1 MHTKIRKHFVF
12 FFSFVHLHQRMKM
25 IKQYIETLRS
35 FIANLLDRYKK
46 SKLKYRIGI
55 PICIILLIWY
65 ILCLPSPLF
74 HVPYSTVV
82 SDRHEE
88 LLGARIADDQQW
100 RFPTS
105 DSIPEKYKVC
115 LIEFE
120 DRHFY
125 YHWGIN
131 PLAIARAIKQN
142 ITDGR
147 IVSGASTITMQ
158 TIRLS
163 RKESR
168 TFGEKFVE
176 MILATRMEFS
186 YSKNEILNL
195 YASHA
200 PMGGNVV
207 GIEAASWRY
216 FGHQAATL
224 SWAEAATLAVL
235 PNSPTLMHFGRNRD
249 KLLNKRNKLLEQL
262 YKREI
267 LDKIDY
273 ELAIGEPL
281 PFQPH
286 PLPQIAP
293 HLVTRLYKEEGGKHI
308 TSTIE
313 RSQQERIESILSR
326 WNAEF
331 AQNGIKNIAAI
342 VFDVEKNEVVAY
354 CGNVDF
360 ESNSSGNQVD
370 IIQAPRSTGSIL
382 KPFLYCAMM
391 QEGQLLPDQL
401 LPDVPINLNGFAP
414 KNFSLRYDGAVHASE
429 ALARSLNVPFVVS
442 LRKYSVPKFYN
453 LLKNAGM
460 TTLNRSADNYGLSLI
475 LGGAEGTLWDISYMY
490 LQMAQQLNTYTK
502 EGKYYESEQPS
513 YILGEV
519 EKERDQKIQTPIFS
533 AGATWQTFEALT
545 NVNRPEE
552 IDWQS
557 IPSMQKIAWKTGTSF
572 GFRDGWAVGVNPKY
586 VVGVWVG
593 NSDGEGRPGLTGAR
607 TAGMV
612 MFDIFNALPQSRWFT
627 RPENDLT
634 KAEICRESGYLKS
647 MNCPDGSIDTVWIS
661 KKGLEDAVCPY
672 HKLVHLS
679 ENMKYQVYEN
689 CAGSRGIIHTSWFI
703 LPPSWEWYY
712 KEQHPEYKSLPPYS
726 PECSEDS
733 EIRLMDFIYPYP
745 NAIISLPKQLDGTP
759 GQLIFELAH
768 RSPTNRV
775 FWHLDGQYI
784 GETKDFHKKEYTP
797 EKGQHTLTV
806 VDETGISLTTKF
818 MIK

>member
-1 MHTKIRKHFVF
+1 MVIQCLRIIKSFLIR
-12 FFSFVHLHQRMKM
+12 QW
-25 IKQYIETLRS
+25 E
-35 FIANLLDRYKK
+35 RYKK
-46 SKLKYRIGI
+46 AKKKYQIGI
-55 PICIILLIWY
+55 PLCLVLLVWY
-65 ILCLPSPLF
+65 IFCLPSPLF

-88 LLGARIADDQQW
+88 LLGARIANDQQW

-105 DSIPEKYKVC
+105 DSIPDKYKTC

-120 DRHFY
+120 DRHFNR
-125 YHWGIN
+125 HWGVN
-131 PLAIARAIKQN
+131 PLALARAIKQN
-142 ITDGR
+142 ISSGR

-168 TFGEKFVE
+168 TFGEKFIE
-176 MILATRMEFS
+176 MILATRLEFS
-186 YSKNEILNL
+186 YSKDEILNL

-235 PNSPTLMHFGRNRD
+235 PNSPTLMHFGKNRD
-249 KLLNKRNKLLEQL
+249 KLLTKRNRLLELL
-262 YKREI
+262 YQREI
-267 LDKIDY
+267 LDKVDY
-273 ELAIGEPL
+273 ELAVSEPL

-286 PLPQIAP
+286 PLPQVAP
-293 HLVTRLYKEEGGKHI
+293 HLVTRLYKEQGGKHI
-308 TSTIE
+308 TATIDK
-313 RSQQERIESILSR
+313 SQQERMESVLSR

-331 AQNGIKNIAAI
+331 SQNGIKNIAAI

-360 ESNSSGNQVD
+360 EKSTSANQVD
-370 IIQAPRSTGSIL
+370 VIQAPRSTGSIL
-382 KPFLYCAMM
+382 KPFLYCAML
-391 QEGQLLPDQL
+391 QEGELLPDQL

-414 KNFSLRYDGAVHASE
+414 KNFSLQYDGATHASE

-453 LLKNAGM
+453 LLKRAGM
-460 TTLNRSADNYGLSLI
+460 TTLNRTADNYGLSLI
-475 LGGAEGTLWDISYMY
+475 LGGAEGKLWDISTIY
-490 LQMAQQLNTYTK
+490 LQMAQQLNTYNQ
-502 EGKYYESEQPS
+502 EGRYYDMKQPS
-513 YILGEV
+513 YIFNENNN
-519 EKERDQKIQTPIFS
+519 EKGDRIPAPLFS
-533 AGATWQTFEALT
+533 AGAIWQTFEALT

-552 IDWQS
+552 IDWRS
-557 IPSMQKIAWKTGTSF
+557 IPSIQKIAWKTGTSF
-572 GFRDGWAVGVNPKY
+572 GFRDGWAVGISPKY

-612 MFDIFNALPQSRWFT
+612 MFDIFNVLPQSRWFA
-627 RPENDLT
+627 RPENDLVRV
-634 KAEICRESGYLKS
+634 EICHESGCLKS
-647 MNCPDGSIDTVWIS
+647 VNCPDTETDTVWVS
-661 KKGLEDAVCPY
+661 KKGLNGAVCPY

-679 ENMKYQVYEN
+679 EDMKYQVYDE
-689 CAGSRGIIHTSWFI
+689 CAGKRGIIHTSWFI

-712 KEQHPEYKSLPPYS
+712 KEQHPAYRPLPPYS
-726 PECSEDS
+726 PECREDS
-733 EIRLMDFIYPYP
+733 DIRLMEFIYPFP
-745 NAIISLPKQLDGTP
+745 NAIISLPKQLDGTL
-759 GQLIFELAH
+759 GQLVFELAH
-768 RSPTNRV
+768 RSPQNRV

-784 GETKDFHKKEYTP
+784 GETKVFHKMEYSP
-797 EKGQHTLTV
+797 AKGEHRLIA
-806 VDETGISLTTKF
+806 VDESGESISVKF
-818 MIK
+818 SIK